1 MKMQHTQTAAPSGS
15 QQHCQHASCEKQAW
29 PQQHR
34 LNVWVGHTSI
44 LPHMYSGACVGRILY
59 CAANSCRSIAE
70 QSYQQQVPTGRSF
83 TTVGYTLST
92 GKPANRP
99 QLRCLLEWPQLCAR
113 HSCAGRTETPARQL
127 TPPQLTCCRPLQTIN
142 TICSPPLSDN
152 CLVT

>member
-1 MKMQHTQTAAPSGS
+1 MQHTQTAAPSGS

-70 QSYQQQVPTGRSF
+70 QSYQQQVPNRSQF
-83 TTVGYTLST
+83 HHSRLHLVHRQACQQGTDAVSVGGAT
-92 GKPANRP
+92 AVC
-99 QLRCLLEWPQLCAR
+99 QAQLCWLQSQA
-113 HSCAGRTETPARQL
+113 SQPGSITPAHMMHTAADHKHNL
-127 TPPQLTCCRPLQTIN
+127 LAT
-142 TICSPPLSDN
+142 SK
-152 CLVT
+152 